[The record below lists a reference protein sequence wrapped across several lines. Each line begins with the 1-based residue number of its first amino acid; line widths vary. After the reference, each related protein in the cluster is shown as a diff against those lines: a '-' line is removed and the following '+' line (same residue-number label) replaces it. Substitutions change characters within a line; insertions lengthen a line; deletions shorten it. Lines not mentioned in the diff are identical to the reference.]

1 MMVNTCIKSASKQSI
16 LESLVSA
23 GRLIP
28 NFHCGIIQMQES
40 LSDIRGAA
48 HWVWVHYHRE
58 PQNPIIS
65 EEIC

>member
-1 MMVNTCIKSASKQSI
+1 M